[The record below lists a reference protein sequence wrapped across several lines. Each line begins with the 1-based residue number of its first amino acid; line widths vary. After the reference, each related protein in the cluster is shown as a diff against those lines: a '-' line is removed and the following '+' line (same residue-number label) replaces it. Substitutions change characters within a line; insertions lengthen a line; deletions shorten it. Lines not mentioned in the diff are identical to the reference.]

1 MLIPIEELGMKPAKR
16 VRIITMVLSLTFAVT
31 VQLVLPGQPQ
41 PGQPVISLDFA
52 QYCIGDS
59 WTLKLSNGV
68 PNTSTRLSGSS
79 NGQSWEITD
88 WRKTDAAG
96 NLSEG
101 GTFPA
106 EAVGSHTLMLD
117 IAGTVSN
124 SISFVVSGCSRLK
137 GRIAFVSTR
146 DGGGGPAGPESV
158 PYIYLANPDGSGVT
172 RLTRG
177 AMPTWSADGQRIA
190 FHSWSGGAVN
200 RGSVEIRVID
210 ADGSNERVLG
220 PGGNPSWSPDGTKIV
235 FVSDATRWPEG
246 GISMMNADGSSVT
259 QLISHEFASPG
270 GGDYAV
276 SLPTWSPDGRSIA
289 FVRTNYEDLWSVH
302 ILDLA
307 KSETSH
313 LSIRE
318 WVGQSRPV
326 WSPDGTRLLLQ
337 VSGCRGIAS
346 INRNGSGLRG
356 HLGGN
361 YMGQGTNLGNPDWSP
376 DGKSIVFNMFTGP
389 GDQRSPLGTRMRIFV
404 ASLEGFRASTHSG
417 RGRSRA
423 AGLLGFSASVVAR
436 EAIIVQRIF
445 RNPQ

>member
-1 MLIPIEELGMKPAKR
+1 MKPAKL
-16 VRIITMVLSLTFAVT
+16 VLIITMVLSLTFVVT
-31 VQLVLPGQPQ
+31 LQPALQGQAQ

-52 QYCIGDS
+52 QYCTGDS
-59 WTLKLSNGV
+59 WKLKLSNGV

-96 NLSEG
+96 SLSEG

-106 EAVGSHTLMLD
+106 AAVGSHTVKLD
-117 IAGTVSN
+117 IGGNVSTN
-124 SISFVVSGCSRLK
+124 TISFYVFDCRPR

-146 DGGGGPAGPESV
+146 DGGGGASGPGSV
-158 PYIYLANPDGSGVT
+158 PYIYVANADGSGVT

-177 AMPTWSADGQRIA
+177 EAPTWSGDGERIA
-190 FHSWSGGAVN
+190 FHSWSSGEAG
-200 RGSVEIRVID
+200 RGSVEIRVIN
-210 ADGSNERVLG
+210 ADGSNERVVG
-220 PGGNPSWSPDGTKIV
+220 PGLQPSWSPDGSKIV
-235 FVSDATRWPEG
+235 FVSPRWPEG

-259 QLISHEFASPG
+259 QLVSHEFANPG
-270 GGDYAV
+270 YGGEYAV

-337 VSGCRGIAS
+337 VSRAIVS
-346 INRNGSGLRG
+346 IDRNGSDLQG
-356 HLGGN
+356 HLDDRYSLDGRV
-361 YMGQGTNLGNPDWSP
+361 YLENPDWSP
-376 DGKSIVFNMFTGP
+376 DGGSIVF
-389 GDQRSPLGTRMRIFV
+389 DQWSSLRTRKRIFV
-404 ASLEGFRASTHSG
+404 LKDGSVRQLIPEAVAPALLDYRDSQPAW
-417 RGRSRA
+417 SR
-423 AGLLGFSASVVAR
+423 VR
-436 EAIIVQRIF
+436 R
-445 RNPQ
+445 